1 MGAMKR
7 NLLFAIALMAF
18 ITVPAM
24 AAVTVEESTDAEYL
38 INSGYSQAV
47 AEDVF
52 MLKNR
57 TAGKPVEPL
66 YEKSQNVF
74 VRGWK
79 KFYAYLDPAQ
89 DNEESRIHHD
99 VKLSPSY
106 TDL

>member
-1 MGAMKR
+1 MKR

-24 AAVTVEESTDAEYL
+24 AAVTVEETTDAEYL
-38 INSGYSQAV
+38 INAGYSQAV

-57 TAGKPVEPL
+57 ANGKSIEPL
-66 YEKSQNVF
+66 YEKSQNF
-74 VRGWK
+74 LVRGWK
-79 KFYAYLDPAQ
+79 KFYAYIDPAQ
-89 DNEESRIHHD
+89 EEPDRLHHD
-99 VKLSPSY
+99 VKLSPSN

>member
-38 INSGYSQAV
+38 INAGYSQAV

-52 MLKNR
+52 VLKNR
-57 TAGKPVEPL
+57 ANGKPIEPL

-79 KFYAYLDPAQ
+79 RFYSYLDPAQ
-89 DNEESRIHHD
+89 ENSDRLHHD
-99 VKLSPSY
+99 VKLSPANS
-106 TDL
+106 DL